1 MCYGPTV
8 PPTIIKKYGNRRLYD
23 TGDSRYVTLD
33 ELAAKIRSGTDVRIV
48 DAQTGDD
55 LTQTTLAQ
63 IILEG
68 GSTARL
74 LPVGLLTQLIRLDD
88 DSLAEFFGRYVTGAL
103 EVYLQAKRGV
113 AAVAQV
119 NPLAQLPITAGD
131 ALARLWMASPLGQ
144 AMGPLGFGSY
154 QAPSPTPPP
163 PAWTPEPPPPDG
175 GEDEDDDRRRDEQL
189 AALRRELDE
198 LKRSSG
204 LGKPGARRKKTRS

>member
-1 MCYGPTV
+1 M

-23 TGDSRYVTLD
+23 TGDSRYVTLE
-33 ELAAKIRSGTDVRIV
+33 ELAAKIRSGTDVRVV

-55 LTQTTLAQ
+55 LTQSTLTQ
-63 IILEG
+63 IILES

-74 LPVGLLTQLIRLDD
+74 LPVGLLTQLVRLDD

-103 EVYLQAKRGV
+103 EMYLQARRGV

-131 ALARLWMASPLGQ
+131 ALARLWMASPFGQ
-144 AMGPLGFGSY
+144 AMGPLGFGGH
-154 QAPSPTPPP
+154 QPQHAPPP
-163 PAWTPEPPPPDG
+163 APAWTPEPPPHPD
-175 GEDEDDDRRRDEQL
+175 DEPDDRRRDEQL

-198 LKRSSG
+198 LKRSA
-204 LGKPGARRKKTRS
+204 GKPSRRKKTKS